1 MTFRAYEGDH
11 QLSMI
16 AGPPWFQWEMMGV
29 ENFTTRQ
36 GGVMNGWHW
45 HYSRWIGVMYGP
57 IPVGLIIVGIGAI
70 VYFAVVN

>member
-1 MTFRAYEGDH
+1 
-11 QLSMI
+11 
-16 AGPPWFQWEMMGV
+16 MGV